1 MKLTITAIATG
12 LALLLTQPAIAGG
25 AVLEDTTETV
35 APDRDRKIGGFL
47 IALAAVALIA
57 SLANSNGN
65 CVTEEVTPGPT
76 PDPVGC

>member
-25 AVLEDTTETV
+25 PVLVEDTTETV
-35 APDRDRKIGGFL
+35 APDRERNVLPFIIAGAL
-47 IALAAVALIA
+47 IVALIA
-57 SLANSNGN
+57 GQSGN

-76 PDPVGC
+76 PPSGGC